1 MKINFFDFSKFLIL
15 FRIPGPEIP
24 PLFLIKDMIVQCL
37 IISII
42 AFAINYSLCDLFSKT
57 HRYKINPTQELFA
70 YGASNIF
77 SSFFLC
83 FVSAGSL
90 GRSLVQNNAGG
101 KTQVSSIFSC
111 IILAL
116 VLAFIAPLFRDLPQ
130 ACLASIILVALQGL
144 LKKIKDLSFYWK
156 INKIEFVTIF
166 LVKLFQLFFFFSSYN
181 FW

>member
-1 MKINFFDFSKFLIL
+1 M
-15 FRIPGPEIP
+15 
-24 PLFLIKDMIVQCL
+24 FLIKDMIVQCL

-101 KTQVSSIFSC
+101 KSQVSSMFSC

-116 VLAFIAPLFRDLPQ
+116 VLAFIAPLFKDLPQ

-144 LKKIKDLSFYWK
+144 LKKIKDLFFYWK
-156 INKIEFVTIF
+156 INKIEFVNIF
-166 LVKLFQLFFFFSSYN
+166 LVKIIYYYSFF
-181 FW
+181 